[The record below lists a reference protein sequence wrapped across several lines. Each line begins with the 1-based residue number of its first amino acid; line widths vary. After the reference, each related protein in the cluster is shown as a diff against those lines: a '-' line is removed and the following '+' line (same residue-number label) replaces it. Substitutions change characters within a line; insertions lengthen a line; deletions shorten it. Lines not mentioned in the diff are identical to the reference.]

1 MSCTKNDELE
11 PVLDT
16 TIENSLQ
23 DEDAD
28 EKCPLFM
35 DGLPNDFSSNPQL
48 AALASLINDDDE
60 GSDISNRAVAVT
72 NQQGGGGKVARKSQR
87 RAQRQDAPYLKPT
100 KKVPAASL
108 GEAQLFLK
116 MWSLK

>member
-1 MSCTKNDELE
+1 MSCTKNDELG
-11 PVLDT
+11 PVTD

-23 DEDAD
+23 DEESD

-35 DGLPNDFSSNPQL
+35 DGLPKDFSSNPQL

-60 GSDISNRAVAVT
+60 GNDISNGAVAVT
-72 NQQGGGGKVARKSQR
+72 GKKGGGKVDRKSQR

-100 KKVPAASL
+100 KNVPAASL